1 MCIRDSVKD
10 EDWSE
15 NWKQFFKPLKIGEKI
30 LIQPQWQPLKEGE
43 AEGRTVFKV
52 NPGMTFGTG
61 SHDSTRF
68 CIEEIEKHI
77 KSGDTVLDLGCG
89 SGILSIIALLLGA
102 ESCDAVDIDP
112 NAVDVAYSNLELN
125 GVEKE
130 RYHVVHGDVIENS
143 ELRATFKTYDLSLIH
158 ILTTRGHR
166 RILSDGYRGWLCT
179 QKRWLITMSGL
190 TAAAIPTGSRERK
203 SRLSPA

>member
-68 CIEEIEKHI
+68 RC
-77 KSGDTVLDLGCG
+77 V
-89 SGILSIIALLLGA
+89 
-102 ESCDAVDIDP
+102 
-112 NAVDVAYSNLELN
+112 
-125 GVEKE
+125 
-130 RYHVVHGDVIENS
+130 
-143 ELRATFKTYDLSLIH
+143 
-158 ILTTRGHR
+158 
-166 RILSDGYRGWLCT
+166 
-179 QKRWLITMSGL
+179 
-190 TAAAIPTGSRERK
+190 
-203 SRLSPA
+203 